1 MEAWRTSC
9 PRFSVWEDA
18 SIEGYVALNDA
29 AGELHVV
36 LTPRGAAVV
45 DDA

>member
-18 SIEGYVALNDA
+18 SIEGYVALNDEA
-29 AGELHVV
+29 DGLQVV